1 MTNKKLVLVKS
12 EYLKS
17 IFGNIDFIEQGNGN
31 NIIGTLIHES
41 DKGKCSV
48 EFGIAGKLN
57 NIILSGIPFYEV
69 TIPKRGPKISIQ
81 IDSFMS
87 LFPSIDNCNIFRILN
102 SDFEVVYDNNGC
114 ITDKQILDE
123 YESHM
128 NSVETMLGKNRNQF
142 ILIDFMHTDLDMDTD
157 PKYFYEIVISIKKYI
172 IYKIPADRVEKCNE
186 AGCGLYEY
194 NVFKDTAD
202 DGLIMFR
209 LRATPVSDLNI
220 EINKIYREK

>member
-17 IFGNIDFIEQGNGN
+17 IFGDIDFIEQGNGN
-31 NIIGTLIHES
+31 NIIGTLIHEN

-57 NIILSGIPFYEV
+57 NIILSGIPSEEV

-81 IDSFMS
+81 IDSFIS

-102 SDFEVVYDNNGC
+102 SDFEIEYNAYGC
-114 ITDKQILDE
+114 ITDKQILDK
-123 YESHM
+123 YESYI
-128 NSVETMLGKNRNQF
+128 NAVEIMLGKNLNQF
-142 ILIDFMHTDLDMDTD
+142 VLIDFMHNDLDMDID
-157 PKYFYEIVISIKKYI
+157 SRYFYEIIISIKKYV
-172 IYKIPADRVEKCNE
+172 IYKIPVDKVEKCNE
-186 AGCGLYEY
+186 AGAGLYEY
-194 NVFKDTAD
+194 NVFKNTAD
-202 DGLIMFR
+202 DGVIMFR

-220 EINKIYREK
+220 EINKIRRE

>member
-17 IFGNIDFIEQGNGN
+17 IFGDIDFIEQGNGN

-57 NIILSGIPFYEV
+57 NIILCGIPSEEV

-81 IDSFMS
+81 IDSFIS

-102 SDFEVVYDNNGC
+102 SDFEIEYNTYGC
-114 ITDKQILDE
+114 IADKQILDK
-123 YESHM
+123 YESYI
-128 NSVETMLGKNRNQF
+128 NAVEIMLGKNLNQF
-142 ILIDFMHTDLDMDTD
+142 VLIDFMHNDLDMDID
-157 PKYFYEIVISIKKYI
+157 SRYFYEIIISIKKYV
-172 IYKIPADRVEKCNE
+172 IYKIPVDKVEKCNE
-186 AGCGLYEY
+186 AGAGLYEY
-194 NVFKDTAD
+194 NVFKNTAD
-202 DGLIMFR
+202 DGVIMFR

-220 EINKIYREK
+220 EINKIRRE